1 MSACRSASNSR
12 PPSRAYQDLGPIDT
26 YNDRNVIE
34 HQGICYNTLVQWA
47 RESGALKPHE
57 VVEGLEKY

>member
-1 MSACRSASNSR
+1 MGT
-12 PPSRAYQDLGPIDT
+12 RAYQDLGPIDT